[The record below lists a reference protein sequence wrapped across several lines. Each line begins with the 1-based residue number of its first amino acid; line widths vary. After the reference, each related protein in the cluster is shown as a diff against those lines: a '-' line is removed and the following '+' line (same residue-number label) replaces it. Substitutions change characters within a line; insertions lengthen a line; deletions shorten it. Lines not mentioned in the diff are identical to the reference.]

1 MQSLIEN
8 KPKLDEIPRA
18 QRRALTQPLSQF
30 EERYP
35 RNEAMARAYLSGQH
49 SMQAIAQ
56 HFGVYYSTV
65 SRAVRNHERTAKV

>member
-1 MQSLIEN
+1 MQDLT
-8 KPKLDEIPRA
+8 PDLTRA
-18 QRRALTQPLSQF
+18 QRRAITQPLLQF

-56 HFGVYYSTV
+56 HFGVHYSTV
-65 SRAVRNHERTAKV
+65 SRTIKNFELATKT